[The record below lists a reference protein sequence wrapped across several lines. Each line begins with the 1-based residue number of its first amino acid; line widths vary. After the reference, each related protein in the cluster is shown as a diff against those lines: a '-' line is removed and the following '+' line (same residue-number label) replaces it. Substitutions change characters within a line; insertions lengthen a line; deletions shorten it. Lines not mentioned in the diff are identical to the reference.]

1 MIPALPR
8 TATIV
13 NNFQPCLERP
23 CMAFET
29 GNIPKETLD
38 YLARKQ
44 AQRDAS
50 MRRGA
55 NTFFKMC
62 FKIFALLIVTGFVVI
77 FLVGIFVPTVSHK
90 GTNDNSPT
98 QARANDPALTPPYEP
113 EKIVAQ
119 AKHYFADK
127 DYGSALQ
134 AIRELKGD
142 DLHRPGVETLFN
154 KASDA
159 LLKEALAESRSARK
173 SYADVYERDLLQ
185 AGQDV
190 TVRTQGKNADT
201 LSITYVLINRPFV
214 YQLMNDR
221 ELNSKWISLGFKTVR
236 LSDGYDKSW
245 SYNPE

>member
-1 MIPALPR
+1 
-8 TATIV
+8 
-13 NNFQPCLERP
+13 
-23 CMAFET
+23 MAFET

-38 YLARKQ
+38 YLAQKQ
-44 AQRDAS
+44 AERDAS
-50 MRRGA
+50 MRRGT

-62 FKIFALLIVTGFVVI
+62 FLAFALLIGAGVVAI
-77 FLVGIFVPTVSHK
+77 FLAYIFVPPVSHK

-98 QARANDPALTPPYEP
+98 QARANDPALNPPYEP

-119 AKHYFADK
+119 AKHFFADK
-127 DYGSALQ
+127 DYNSALQ
-134 AIRELKGD
+134 AIGKLKGD
-142 DLHRPGVETLFN
+142 DRHRPGVETLFN
-154 KASDA
+154 KASEA

-173 SYADVYERDLLQ
+173 SYADTYERGLLL
-185 AGQDV
+185 AGEDV

-201 LSITYVLINRPFV
+201 LSITYVLIGRPFV